1 MEGKQ
6 ILIIDDDAG
15 LVKLMKLVFE
25 GKGAEVATATGG
37 EEGLRLLWQR
47 RPDLVILDIMMPQM
61 NGWEVCRRIR
71 ELSDVPL
78 IFLTA
83 LQQEEDIVR
92 GLSLGADDYVGKPM
106 KPAVLLARAN
116 ALLRRRTPQHPQD
129 LAFDDGYLCVDLEK
143 KRVEIEGR
151 PVKLTRTEFALL
163 NLLVRNAGRIT
174 PMDQIRQRVW
184 GGTGQVSPQTIHVF
198 ISQLRKK
205 IEPDPGEPRYII
217 SEYGMGY
224 RFP

>member
-15 LVKLMKLVFE
+15 IVKLIKMVFE
-25 GKGAEVATATGG
+25 AEGAEVATATGG
-37 EEGLRLLWQR
+37 EEGLRLLWQK

-83 LQQEEDIVR
+83 LHQEEDVVR
-92 GLSLGADDYVGKPM
+92 GLSLGADDYVAKPM

-116 ALLRRRTPQHPQD
+116 ALLRRRTPEHPQE
-129 LAFDDGYLCVDLEK
+129 LAYDDGYLCVDLEK
-143 KRVEIEGR
+143 KRVAVEGR
-151 PVKLTRTEFALL
+151 PVKLTPTEYALL
-163 NLLVRNAGRIT
+163 TLLVRNAGRIT
-174 PMDQIRQRVW
+174 PMGQIQQRVW
-184 GGTGQVSPQTIHVF
+184 GGTGQASPQTVHVF

>member
-6 ILIIDDDAG
+6 ILIIDDDVG
-15 LVKLMKLVFE
+15 LVKLMKMVFE
-25 GKGAEVATATGG
+25 AEGAEVATATGG
-37 EEGLRLLWQR
+37 EEGLRLLWKR
-47 RPDLVILDIMMPQM
+47 RPELVILDIMMPYM

-71 ELSDVPL
+71 ELSDVPI
-78 IFLTA
+78 IFLTV
-83 LQQEEDIVR
+83 LQRDEDIVR

-116 ALLRRRTPQHPQD
+116 ALLRRRTPEHPTE
-129 LAFDDGYLCVDLEK
+129 LAYDDGYLCVDLDK
-143 KRVEIEGR
+143 KRVEVDGG

-163 NLLVRNAGRIT
+163 NLLVRNAGRLT
-174 PMDQIRQRVW
+174 PMGQIQQRVW
-184 GGTGQVSPQTIHVF
+184 GGTGQVSPQTVHVF

>member
-1 MEGKQ
+1 M
-6 ILIIDDDAG
+6 
-15 LVKLMKLVFE
+15 
-25 GKGAEVATATGG
+25 
-37 EEGLRLLWQR
+37 RLLWQR
-47 RPDLVILDIMMPQM
+47 RPDLVILDVMMPHM

-71 ELSDVPL
+71 ELSDVPI
-78 IFLTA
+78 IFLTV
-83 LQQEEDIVR
+83 LQRDEDVVR

-116 ALLRRRTPQHPQD
+116 ALLRRHTPQRPHE
-129 LAFDDGYLCVDLEK
+129 LAYDDGYLCVDLEK
-143 KRVEIEGR
+143 KRVEVDSG

-174 PMDQIRQRVW
+174 PMDQIQQRVW
-184 GGTGQVSPQTIHVF
+184 GGTGQVTPQTIHVF